1 MSLALTHAVPP
12 EVPQTAVVSSSQ
24 DVDISVVAAA
34 GVLVAVTWRRAALRE
49 LSPQAGTL
57 THSWHRPLSLDHFLE
72 EAKSGYLEKL
82 QNILQ
87 CGMFQSTFTTLIYS
101 YTDISK
107 CKNNLNAC

>member
-34 GVLVAVTWRRAALRE
+34 GVLVAVTWRLAALRE

-72 EAKSGYLEKL
+72 DAKSEYLEKL
-82 QNILQ
+82 LNIFQ
-87 CGMFQSTFTTLIYS
+87 CGMFPKHFLAYQNAKTT
-101 YTDISK
+101 
-107 CKNNLNAC
+107 

>member
-57 THSWHRPLSLDHFLE
+57 THSWHRLLSLDHFLE
-72 EAKSGYLEKL
+72 EAKSGYLVKL

-87 CGMFQSTFTTLIYS
+87 CGMFQSTFTTLIS
-101 YTDISK
+101 S
-107 CKNNLNAC
+107 